1 MTEDRLPSED
11 IARLER
17 AQEEIRVVSD
27 RVCNDRI
34 DNEAL
39 EDALINAEMRV
50 SIAIDVGTPG
60 EEAAITIEGWREI
73 E

>member
-60 EEAAITIEGWREI
+60 EEAAITIEGGREI